1 MRGSLDRDAA
11 YPLFTPSI
19 KIISMKIVI
28 SIVLLF
34 TVSSVF
40 SARAQEPVDQ
50 TVIARIKTEGF
61 QHSQVMEM
69 MFYLADVHGPRL
81 RGSPNYKAAAEWA
94 VKTMSAW
101 GLSKAQLEAGGFTG
115 RGWTVNKFNVEMTE
129 PQYQHLIAYPLAWSP
144 ATKGAISGNPV
155 VVEINSADDFPKY
168 RGKLRGA
175 IVMLGKT
182 VNKPAAHFDADARR
196 FNEDELRRGA
206 QVIHPTDKSPDN
218 LTTYEAPNYAQADK
232 SRREG
237 LSRRATLSKFFVDE
251 GVAALLRPSPLDSAN
266 LLATDAGGFDLNSA
280 NYKLP
285 VPELAVPSFV
295 VAREHYGRIYRLLE
309 KGFPVKLEINLQVT
323 IHAAGPGYNV
333 VAELS
338 GVDPKLKD
346 EVVMLGGHFDSW
358 HAGTG
363 ATDNAAGSVVM
374 MEALRILKTIG
385 VKPRRTI
392 RIALWDGEEGGHLGS
407 STYVKNH
414 FGDPATMKLKPDHDK
429 LAGYFNLDY
438 GTGKIRGVYLQ
449 GNEAVRPIF
458 ESWLKPFHYLGATT
472 LAIQSVG
479 GTDHLD
485 FDHAGLPGFQFIQD
499 PIDYETRTH
508 HTNLDVYES
517 IQPDDLKQAAVIVAS
532 FVYHT
537 AMRDEKLPR
546 KPLPKA
552 QQ

>member
-1 MRGSLDRDAA
+1 MKR
-11 YPLFTPSI
+11 
-19 KIISMKIVI
+19 IIPTI
-28 SIVLLF
+28 LLF
-34 TVSSVF
+34 TVIFVLRV
-40 SARAQEPVDQ
+40 RAQEPVDQ
-50 TVIARIKTEGF
+50 GVIALIKTEGF
-61 QHSQVMEM
+61 QHSQVMET
-69 MFYLADVHGPRL
+69 MFYLTDVHGPRL

-94 VKTMSAW
+94 VKTLNAW
-101 GLSKAQLEAGGFTG
+101 GLSKAQLEPGGFTG
-115 RGWTVNKFNVEMTE
+115 RGWSVDKFNVEMTE
-129 PQYQHLIAYPLAWSP
+129 PQYQHVIACPLAWSP
-144 ATKGAISGNPV
+144 ATTDTVSGQPV
-155 VVEINSADDFPKY
+155 IVEINSPDDFPKY

-175 IVMLGKT
+175 IVMLGKP
-182 VNKPAAHFDADARR
+182 VNTPAAHFEADARR
-196 FNEDELRRGA
+196 FTEHELRRGA
-206 QVIHPTDKSPDN
+206 QVTHPTEKNPDN
-218 LTTYEAPNYAQADK
+218 LTRYEAPNYVQADK

-237 LSRRATLSKFFVDE
+237 LVRRATLSKFFVDE
-251 GVAALLRPSPLDSAN
+251 GVVVLLRPSPLDSAN
-266 LLATDAGGFDLNSA
+266 LVATDAGGFDLKSP

-295 VAREHYGRIYRLLE
+295 VAREHYGRIYRLTE
-309 KGFPVKLEINLQVT
+309 KGLRVRLEVNLKVT
-323 IHAAGPGYNV
+323 IHDAGPGYNV
-333 VAELS
+333 VAELP

-346 EVVMLGGHFDSW
+346 ELVMLGGHFDSW

-363 ATDNAAGSVVM
+363 ATDNAAGSAVM
-374 MEALRILKTIG
+374 MEAMRILKTIG
-385 VKPRRTI
+385 VKPSRTI
-392 RIALWDGEEGGHLGS
+392 RLALWDGEEGGHLGS

-414 FGDPATMKLKPDHDK
+414 FGDPATMKLKPDHEK
-429 LAGYFNLDY
+429 LAAYFNLDY

-458 ESWLKPFHYLGATT
+458 ESWLMPFHYLGATT

>member
-1 MRGSLDRDAA
+1 MKR
-11 YPLFTPSI
+11 T
-19 KIISMKIVI
+19 ISNI
-28 SIVLLF
+28 LLF
-34 TVSSVF
+34 ALIFVF
-40 SARAQEPVDQ
+40 SVRAQEPVDQ
-50 TVIARIKTEGF
+50 NVIARIKQEGF
-61 QHSQVMEM
+61 QHSQVMETL
-69 MFYLADVHGPRL
+69 FYLTDVHGPRL
-81 RGSPNYKAAAEWA
+81 RGSPNYRAAAEWA
-94 VKTMSAW
+94 IKTLAAW
-101 GLSKAQLEAGGFTG
+101 GLSNAQLEPGGYTG
-115 RGWTVNKFNVEMTE
+115 RGWTVNKFNVEMTA

-144 ATKGAISGNPV
+144 ATKGVLSDKPV
-155 VVEINSADDFPKY
+155 IVEINSPADFAKY

-175 IVMLGKT
+175 IVLMGKPSD
-182 VNKPAAHFDADARR
+182 KPAAHFEADAKR
-196 FNEDELRRGA
+196 FSDEELKRGA
-206 QVIHPTDKSPDN
+206 QA
-218 LTTYEAPNYAQADK
+218 LTPEEKILTGYEGPNYAQSEK
-232 SRREG
+232 SRRAG
-237 LSRRATLSKFFVDE
+237 LERRATLSKFFVDE

-266 LLATDAGGFDLNSA
+266 LNATDAGGFDMNVP

-309 KGFPVKLEINLQVT
+309 HNLPVKLEINLQVT
-323 IHAAGPGYNV
+323 LNDAGPGYNV
-333 VAELS
+333 VAELP

-346 EVVMLGGHFDSW
+346 ELVMLGGHFDSW

-374 MEALRILKTIG
+374 MEALRILKSIG

-392 RIALWDGEEGGHLGS
+392 RLALWDGEEGGHLGS
-407 STYVKNH
+407 ITYVKNH
-414 FGDPATMKLKPDHDK
+414 FGDPATMQLKPDHAK
-429 LAGYFNLDY
+429 LAGYFNLDN

-458 ESWLKPFHYLGATT
+458 ESWLQPFHYLGATT
-472 LAIQSVG
+472 LVIQSVG

-485 FDHAGLPGFQFIQD
+485 FDHIGLPGFQFIQD
-499 PIDYETRTH
+499 PIDYESRTH

-517 IQPDDLKQAAVIVAS
+517 VLPDDLKQAAVIVAS

-552 QQ
+552 QP

>member
-1 MRGSLDRDAA
+1 
-11 YPLFTPSI
+11 
-19 KIISMKIVI
+19 MKRVI
-28 SIVLLF
+28 WFVLLI

-40 SARAQEPVDQ
+40 SAQAQEPVDQ
-50 TVIARIKTEGF
+50 TVIARIKTEAF

-69 MFYLADVHGPRL
+69 MFYLTDVHGPRL
-81 RGSPNYKAAAEWA
+81 RGSRNYKAAAEWA
-94 VKTMSAW
+94 VKTLSAW
-101 GLSKAQLEAGGFTG
+101 GLSKAQLEPGGFTG
-115 RGWTVNKFNVEMTE
+115 RGWTLNKFNVEMTE

-144 ATKGAISGNPV
+144 ATKGTISGNPV
-155 VVEINSADDFPKY
+155 MIEINSPDDFQKY
-168 RGKLRGA
+168 RGKLRGN
-175 IVMLGKT
+175 IVMLGKPGS
-182 VNKPAAHFDADARR
+182 KPTAHFEADARR
-196 FNEDELRRGA
+196 FTEDELRRGA
-206 QVIHPTDKSPDN
+206 QVVHPTDKSPDN
-218 LTTYEAPNYAQADK
+218 LTSYEAPNYAQADK

-237 LSRRATLSKFFVDE
+237 LSRRATLSKFLVDE
-251 GVAALLRPSPLDSAN
+251 GVAALLRPSPLDSTN
-266 LLATDAGGFDLNSA
+266 LLATDAGGFDLNSS

-285 VPELAVPSFV
+285 IPELAVPSFV
-295 VAREHYGRIYRLLE
+295 VAREHYGRIYRLTERGL
-309 KGFPVKLEINLQVT
+309 PVKLEINLQVT
-323 IHAAGPGYNV
+323 IHEAGPGYNI
-333 VAELS
+333 VAELP

-346 EVVMLGGHFDSW
+346 ELVMLGGHFDSW

-374 MEALRILKTIG
+374 MEAMRILKNVG

-458 ESWLKPFHYLGATT
+458 ESWLRPLHYLGATT

-552 QQ
+552 HQ

>member
-1 MRGSLDRDAA
+1 MKR
-11 YPLFTPSI
+11 
-19 KIISMKIVI
+19 IISF
-28 SIVLLF
+28 VLLLAVIF
-34 TVSSVF
+34 VF
-40 SARAQEPVDQ
+40 PAAAQEPVDQ
-50 TVIARIKTEGF
+50 NIIARIKTEGF
-61 QHSQVMEM
+61 QHSQLMET
-69 MFYLADVHGPRL
+69 MFYLTDVHGPRL

-94 VKTMSAW
+94 VRTLSGW
-101 GLSKAQLEAGGFTG
+101 GLSKAQLEPGGFTG

-129 PQYQHLIAYPLAWSP
+129 PLYQHVIAYPLAWSP
-144 ATKGAISGNPV
+144 ATKGTVSGQPV
-155 VVEINSADDFPKY
+155 IAEINTPDDFSKY

-175 IVMLGKT
+175 IVLLGKPDNT
-182 VNKPAAHFDADARR
+182 PAAHFEADARR
-196 FNEDELRRGA
+196 FTEDELKRGGQA
-206 QVIHPTDKSPDN
+206 IHPTERNPDN
-218 LTTYEAPNYAQADK
+218 LTDYEAPNYAQADK

-251 GVAALLRPSPLDSAN
+251 GVAALLRPSNRDSTN
-266 LLATDAGGFDLNSA
+266 LVATDAGGFDLSSP

-295 VAREHYGRIYRLLE
+295 LAREHYGRIYRLTE
-309 KGFPVKLEINLQVT
+309 KGLPVKLEVNLQVT
-323 IHAAGPGYNV
+323 IHDAGPGYNV
-333 VAELS
+333 VAELP
-338 GVDPKLKD
+338 GVDPRLKD
-346 EVVMLGGHFDSW
+346 ELVMLGGHFDSW

-363 ATDNAAGSVVM
+363 ATDNAAGSAVM
-374 MEALRILKTIG
+374 MEAMRILKTIG
-385 VKPRRTI
+385 VRPRRTI
-392 RIALWDGEEGGHLGS
+392 RLALWDGEEGGHLGS

-414 FGDPATMKLKPDHDK
+414 FGDPATMKLKPDHEK
-429 LAGYFNLDY
+429 LAAYYNLDY

-458 ESWLKPFHYLGATT
+458 ESWLAPFHYLGATT
-472 LAIQSVG
+472 LSIQSVG

-485 FDHAGLPGFQFIQD
+485 FDHVGLPGYQFIQD

-546 KPLPKA
+546 KALPKT
-552 QQ
+552 QP